1 MTDLAALALSV
12 GTPLAAWVA
21 LLRELVVE
29 RNRLRHDVQSSQFVW
44 LYQVR
49 ALRGDAS
56 A

>member
-1 MTDLAALALSV
+1 MTELAALALSV
-12 GTPLAAWVA
+12 GTPLAASVA

-29 RNRLRHDVQSSQFVW
+29 RNRLRHGVQSNQFVW

-49 ALRGDAS
+49 ELLGDAS